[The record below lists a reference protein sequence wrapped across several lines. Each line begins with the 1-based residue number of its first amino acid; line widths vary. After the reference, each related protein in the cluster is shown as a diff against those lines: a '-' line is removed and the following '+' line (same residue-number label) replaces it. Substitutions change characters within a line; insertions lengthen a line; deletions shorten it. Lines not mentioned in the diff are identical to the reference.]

1 LADGGKDS
9 FLVAMELLII
19 AEHIMNCKDCEK
31 LYNMLKEHAEKF
43 ADEKTKKMMNALVLW
58 EGVFEKEFERETKET
73 ESEKERTFT
82 LSYR

>member
-1 LADGGKDS
+1 MK
-9 FLVAMELLII
+9 
-19 AEHIMNCKDCEK
+19 KQ
-31 LYNMLKEHAEKF
+31 
-43 ADEKTKKMMNALVLW
+43 KKMMNALVLW